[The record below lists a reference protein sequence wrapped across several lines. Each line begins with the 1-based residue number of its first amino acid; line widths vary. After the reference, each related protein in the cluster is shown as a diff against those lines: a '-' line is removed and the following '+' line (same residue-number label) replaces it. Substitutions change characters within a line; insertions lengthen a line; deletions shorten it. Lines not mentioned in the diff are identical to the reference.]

1 MIKEFSPK
9 SNIQKIRR
17 FVYIFVIVAGL
28 FNIIFPYTVSA
39 DMFNNDTQDVY
50 VVITENV
57 KESNDLLRKAYQFC
71 QVSPY
76 TIINNT
82 AYMVSGNAGVATAI
96 HSACQTLALVIATL
110 LLMVDFFK
118 KSISF
123 EWSSRWEN
131 ILLFLIKIVV
141 VKVVITN
148 VDTIVGYIYS
158 AFNSVNTAATGG
170 TLDFLPYGTA
180 KTYKITIKESL
191 VKNMM
196 DQGLVKGWTSF
207 FEDWGAG
214 GFLSAPRKTFD
225 YVISEDAVRIF
236 YPNAPAFPAAGPT
249 LLDYENHPF
258 GVPVSTI
265 PFNSTLEIVFFQVYF
280 IVMKAIAYIIFVI
293 AIGRIFELCV
303 YMLFAPLPMATF
315 ASDTSNDVG
324 KQFIKNFC
332 GTILQISVMVVM
344 FIIYVAATKY
354 INYAFPN
361 TPFISVVT
369 LISLG
374 LGVMKSGTWAK
385 KICGTS

>member
-118 KSISF
+118 KSINF

-158 AFNSVNTAATGG
+158 AFNSVNNAATGG

-180 KTYKITIKESL
+180 KTYKIQVKDSL
-191 VKNMM
+191 LQNMR
-196 DQGLVKGWTSF
+196 DQGIVKGWWSF
-207 FEDWGAG
+207 FEDIGAG
-214 GFLSAPRKTFD
+214 THKKTFN
-225 YVISEDAVRIF
+225 YIISEDAVRIF
-236 YPNAPAFPAAGPT
+236 YPNAPAFPSEAN
-249 LLDYENHPF
+249 LLDYESHPF

-293 AIGRIFELCV
+293 AIGRIFELCI

-332 GTILQISVMVVM
+332 GTVLQISVMVIM

-361 TPFISVVT
+361 TPFISIVT